1 MSDLR
6 LIEKCRV
13 CGVDADDSFVG
24 LQLDD
29 DIKIHFPRGY
39 YLSETMTDEE
49 VRNQVF
55 LLLSTINASQ
65 NELLSNADFAAADD
79 FANDFPFFSYLYVLY
94 DFMAHGYYKETEPYS
109 VRAQSG
115 KINWSKTIKNI
126 KPIVQNGNFIY
137 TDFYVRKSRLKED
150 ELFHLVQQ
158 YCIYLSFERV
168 GWLFSSRNF
177 EKPPISFNEDL
188 FASVV
193 TNKLTHTFNDM
204 NKQLFL
210 HMLNVIH
217 NVEESERKTIKRYG
231 TNRFEYVWETM
242 IDKVFG
248 IEDKEKYYPTTV
260 WLIDGTETKS
270 SDLRPDTIMK
280 NGSAV
285 LVLDA
290 KYYRYGLTA
299 NPYNLPD
306 SSSTHKQITYG
317 EYIRHNK
324 SLFTNEFGENNIV
337 YNAFLLPFD
346 TKNGPFSGDSGGK
359 PYYRFGESIS
369 NWKGNEEPY
378 ERVQGVL
385 VDVKHLLNMNLLHSQ
400 EEINALTQEIVS
412 NVVPKG

>member
-1 MSDLR
+1 MSELR

-13 CGVDADDSFVG
+13 CGKDPEDSFVG
-24 LQLDD
+24 LQIDD
-29 DIKIHFPRGY
+29 DIMIRFPRGY
-39 YLSETMTDEE
+39 NLSENMTDEE

-65 NELLSNADFAAADD
+65 NELLSNADFTAADE

-94 DFMAHGYYKETEPYS
+94 DFMAHGYYKETEPSS
-109 VRAQSG
+109 VRDQSG

-126 KPIVQNGNFIY
+126 KPIVQNGSFIY
-137 TDFYVRKSRLKED
+137 TDFYVRKNRLKEE

-158 YCIYLSFERV
+158 YCIYLSFERI
-168 GWLFSSRNF
+168 GWLFSSRSF
-177 EKPPISFNEDL
+177 EKPLIAFNEDL
-188 FASVV
+188 FAAVV
-193 TNKLTHTFNDM
+193 TNKLVHTFNDM

-217 NVEESERKTIKRYG
+217 NVEESEIKNVKRYG
-231 TNRFEYVWETM
+231 TNRFEYVWENM

-270 SDLRPDTIMK
+270 SDLRPNTIMK
-280 NGSAV
+280 NGSSV

-290 KYYRYGLTA
+290 KYYRYGLKA
-299 NPYNLPD
+299 NSYNLPD

-317 EYIRHNK
+317 EYINQNRLTFAK
-324 SLFTNEFGENNIV
+324 DFGEDYTV

-346 TKNGPFSGDSGGK
+346 TESGPFSVVSGGQ

-369 NWKGNEEPY
+369 NWKGSEEPF